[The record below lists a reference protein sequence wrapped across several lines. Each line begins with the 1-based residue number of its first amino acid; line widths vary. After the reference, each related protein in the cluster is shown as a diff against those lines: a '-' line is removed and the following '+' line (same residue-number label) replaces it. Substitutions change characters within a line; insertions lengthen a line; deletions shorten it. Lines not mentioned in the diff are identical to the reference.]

1 MSLRLTLVLSLLSA
15 GSCRA
20 TSGAH
25 PQAVNQSNQGARYLE
40 TGQPARAKEA
50 YLLCLEYTPDFDRC
64 LNGLGLAALQAGLQE
79 EAASWFRKAIK
90 ANRDFAE
97 ARTNL
102 GAYYEEKRQP
112 ERAIELYNSS
122 LGIDPGYQPARYNLA
137 RVQLGKARRLAAK
150 GQLENVKTLLSDAES
165 QLMRLAQLAPLRSD
179 GFSML
184 AAVYME
190 RAQHFAG
197 NRSQDMERAR
207 VTFGQCLSANP
218 SDLDCLAIG
227 AFLAHAMGDCD
238 LANQRIATMQ
248 SMGRGLERVPG
259 LQQRVQACLAARD
272 SGIRNLEATWQSEA
286 NRGNLRPLFDL
297 CAHYVARKVVDRANA
312 TCQMAMKR
320 APKAAGLRRVYAEF
334 LIELQQPEEAISV
347 CEEVLRLAAKDEPAA
362 VEYCREALRM
372 LRLGG
377 P

>member
-1 MSLRLTLVLSLLSA
+1 MSLRLPLVLVLLSA
-15 GSCRA
+15 LSCRA
-20 TSGAH
+20 TSGPH
-25 PQAVNQSNQGARYLE
+25 PQAINQSTQGARYLE

-50 YLLCLEYTPDFDRC
+50 YLLCLEYTPDYDRC
-64 LNGLGLAALQAGLQE
+64 LNGLGLAALQAGLRE

-112 ERAIELYNSS
+112 ERAIELYTSS

-150 GQLENVKTLLSDAES
+150 GQLETVKTLLTAAES
-165 QLMRLAQLAPLRSD
+165 QLMRLAQLAPMRSD

-184 AAVYME
+184 ATVYME
-190 RAQHFAG
+190 RAQHFPG

-218 SDLDCLAIG
+218 QDLDCLAIG
-227 AFLAHAMGDCD
+227 SFLAHAMGDCD
-238 LANQRIATMQ
+238 LANQRIATMR
-248 SMGRGLERVPG
+248 SIGRGLERVPG
-259 LQQRVQACLAARD
+259 LQQKVQACLAARD
-272 SGIRNLEATWQSEA
+272 AGIRNLETTWQSEA
-286 NRGNLRPLFDL
+286 NLGNLRPLFDL
-297 CAHYVARKVVDRANA
+297 CAHYVVRKVVDRATA
-312 TCQMAMKR
+312 TCEMAMKR

-334 LIELQQPEEAISV
+334 LIELQQPEAAIEV